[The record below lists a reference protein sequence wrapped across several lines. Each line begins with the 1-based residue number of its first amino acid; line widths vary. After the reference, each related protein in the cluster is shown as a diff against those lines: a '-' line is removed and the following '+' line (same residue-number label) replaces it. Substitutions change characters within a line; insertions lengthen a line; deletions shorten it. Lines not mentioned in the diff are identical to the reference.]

1 MGKIITA
8 IKNEDNNTDICTDSI
23 RKQTV
28 CADFF
33 VYKGFSELKEQ
44 ISKRPYNDYI
54 FFISSRDYISVD
66 CIRLIGRK
74 ADESNVDIIFSDV
87 LCHDG
92 KNGYYCNLE
101 PARYDRTFS
110 VDRKA
115 EVIFNDYRDRSIC
128 WNDLRGKAVS
138 SGLLKSVMKSFDSD
152 VAAQDFS
159 DRILMEKLFSHA
171 DKIARAEHAYCFLY
185 DDRKPSER
193 GYFESITTPVGDD
206 FYRYEEIKRK
216 IVSPDTKLVSFDVFD
231 TLLVRDVLEP
241 VDVFRLMDRAFN
253 EKAGSLDHIYF
264 SEIRMACEASC
275 RSRFKKSNP
284 DWEDINLDEIY
295 DEIKLNTVFDS
306 SLIDEMKQLEI
317 GFEHKVCHRRNCGYE
332 LYTLALESGK
342 EVIFVSDMYLSG
354 NTVGDI
360 LRENGYGGYSH
371 LYMSSEIRKCKWSGK
386 LFEHIKAEY
395 PDVEAGQILH
405 IGDSPAADVDG
416 ASHAGI
422 NAELLPSGISRF
434 YPGRFE
440 KLYSL
445 DGMLI
450 DKRSAVYLYSGVRLM
465 LAQVLRRFYDDPYL
479 AWNTEADFNADPY
492 LIGYFHLGMNL
503 LGITD
508 WLLNDASRKGYK
520 RIHFLSRDGYLPF
533 EAYRLWAAD
542 KENAPEPVYTYMSR
556 NALFFCNIRSKADI
570 YAFVGGVDILAYSPA
585 QVVKLFRRVIPDD
598 KYKAV
603 MAAAGDGRDI
613 DPGSADFRI
622 RLSELG
628 IKINENFRDRAVAYG
643 FIRLLAEELIDY
655 DMLASVRETVTEYLK
670 SVFREGD
677 CIFDLGYSGRTEA
690 ALKECLGF
698 PVDSYYVH
706 RFKELSYEREDMGG
720 FEINSFYDYQPVVS
734 FYVREQLFSKIDRRF
749 DGVER
754 DDDGGLRLV
763 FSEDGCPFEAGW
775 VTGMLQDG
783 ALQFVS
789 DMKKAADSFA
799 GDVHWRKMDAALP
812 LEYYLH
818 KSRSLDRA
826 FFSCV
831 KFEDDFGSNRSYDM
845 ASYWQRDIDERV
857 GKPGAGEIEDLR
869 ASLNDVSWRLSETRK
884 SFSYR
889 LGLALT
895 ALPRWVREM
904 VMSSQG
910 NENFYVERKNK
921 NYE

>member
-1 MGKIITA
+1 MEHTCYDMGKIITA
-8 IKNEDNNTDICTDSI
+8 INLEDKNTDICTGSM
-23 RKQTV
+23 KSQTAG
-28 CADFF
+28 ADFF
-33 VYKGFSELKEQ
+33 VYKNFEELKEQ
-44 ISKRPYNDYI
+44 ILNSRDNDYI
-54 FFISSRDYISVD
+54 FFMSSRDYISVD
-66 CIRLIGRK
+66 CIRLIWRR
-74 ADESNVDIIFSDV
+74 ADECSADIIFSDI

-92 KNGYYCNLE
+92 KNEYYYNLE
-101 PARYDRTFS
+101 PSRFEKTFS
-110 VDRKA
+110 KDDGAAALYDELK
-115 EVIFNDYRDRSIC
+115 DKSIC
-128 WNDLRGKAVS
+128 LRDLRGKAVS
-138 SGLLKSVMKSFDSD
+138 AGLLKSVMESFDSD
-152 VAAQDFS
+152 AAAQDS
-159 DRILMEKLFSHA
+159 SGRILAEKVFSHGN
-171 DKIARAEHAYCFLY
+171 KTVRAEHAFCFLY
-185 DDRKPSER
+185 DDRKQK
-193 GYFESITTPVGDD
+193 GYFESVATPIGDE
-206 FYRYEEIKRK
+206 FRKYEELKRK
-216 IVSPDTKLVSFDVFD
+216 IASKDISIVSFDVFD

-241 VDVFRLMDRAFN
+241 ADVFRLMDRTFN
-253 EKAGSLDHIYF
+253 EKAGSSDHIYF

-295 DEIKLNTVFDS
+295 EEIKLNTVFDS
-306 SLIDEMKQLEI
+306 SLIDEMKLLET
-317 GFEHKVCHRRNCGYE
+317 GLEHKVCHRRKCGYE

-342 EVIFVSDMYLSG
+342 EVILVSDMYLSE
-354 NTVGDI
+354 NTVGGI

-416 ASHAGI
+416 ASRAGI

-434 YPGRFE
+434 YPEIFE
-440 KLYSL
+440 KMYSF

-508 WLLNDASRKGYK
+508 WLLSDACRKEYK

-533 EAYRLWAAD
+533 EAYRLWAED

-556 NALFFCNIRSKADI
+556 NALFFCNIRSKADV

-585 QVVKLFRRVIPDD
+585 RVVKLFRRIIPED

-603 MAAAGDGRDI
+603 MAAAGDGGDI
-613 DPGSADFRI
+613 DPDSADYRFK
-622 RLSELG
+622 LSGLG
-628 IKINENFRDRAVAYG
+628 IKYNENFKDKAAAYG

-655 DMLASVRETVTEYLK
+655 DMLASVRETVTEYLR

-754 DDDGGLRLV
+754 DGNGGFRLLFSGDD
-763 FSEDGCPFEAGW
+763 CPFETRW
-775 VTGMLQDG
+775 VTEILQNG
-783 ALQFVS
+783 ALQFIS

-818 KSRSLDRA
+818 KSRPLDRA

-845 ASYWQRDIDERV
+845 ASCWQRDIDERV

-904 VMSSQG
+904 VMSSP
-910 NENFYVERKNK
+910 RK
-921 NYE
+921 

>member
-1 MGKIITA
+1 MKIVAA
-8 IKNEDNNTDICTDSI
+8 IKTENMPTARCTASL
-23 RKQTV
+23 KNQTL
-28 CADFF
+28 CTDFF
-33 VYKGFSELKEQ
+33 VYKNYDELWANIFSC
-44 ISKRPYNDYI
+44 PDDDYI
-54 FFISSRDYISVD
+54 FFLNAGDHISVD
-66 CIRLIGRK
+66 CIRIIGRK
-74 ADESNVDIIFSDV
+74 ADECNADIVFSDV

-101 PARYDRTFS
+101 PARFDRTFS
-110 VDRKA
+110 GGRKA
-115 EVIFNDYRDRSIC
+115 EEIFNDYVDRSIC

-138 SGLLKSVMKSFDSD
+138 AGLLKSVMKSFGCD
-152 VAAQDFS
+152 AAARETS
-159 DRILMEKLFSHA
+159 DRILTEKVFSHA
-171 DKIARAEHAYCFLY
+171 NKIARAEHAYCFLY

-241 VDVFRLMDRAFN
+241 VDVFRLMDRTFI
-253 EKAGSLDHIYF
+253 EKAGSSDHIYF

-275 RSRFKKSNP
+275 RNRFKKNNP
-284 DWEDINLDEIY
+284 DWEDISLDEIY
-295 DEIKLNTVFDS
+295 EEIKLNTVFDS
-306 SLIDEMKQLEI
+306 RLIDEMKLLET
-317 GFEHKVCHRRNCGYE
+317 GLEHKVCHRRKCGYE
-332 LYTLALESGK
+332 LYALALESGK
-342 EVIFVSDMYLSG
+342 EVILVSDMYLSG

-434 YPGRFE
+434 YPEIFE
-440 KLYSL
+440 KMYSL

-465 LAQVLRRFYDDPYL
+465 LAQALRRFYDDPYL

-585 QVVKLFRRVIPDD
+585 RVVKLFRRVIPDD

-603 MAAAGDGRDI
+603 MVVAGNGGDI
-613 DPGSADFRI
+613 NSYADDYRFK
-622 RLSELG
+622 LSELG
-628 IKINENFRDRAVAYG
+628 IKINENFRDRAAAYG

-690 ALKECLGF
+690 AIKECLGF

-749 DGVER
+749 DGIER
-754 DDDGGLRLV
+754 DDDGGFRLV
-763 FSEDGCPFEAGW
+763 FSEDACSFETEW
-775 VTGMLQDG
+775 VTGMIQDG

-799 GDVHWRKMDAALP
+799 GDIHWRKMDAALP

-818 KSRSLDRA
+818 RSRPLDRA

-845 ASYWQRDIDERV
+845 ASCWQRDIDERV
-857 GKPGAGEIEDLR
+857 GRPDVCDNAGDIEALR
-869 ASLNDVSWRLSETRK
+869 AALNDVSWRLSETRK

-904 VMSSQG
+904 VMSSP
-910 NENFYVERKNK
+910 RK
-921 NYE
+921 